1 MSNPTQTLRLTAA
14 QWTVYTDPARFRVL
28 VAGRRFGKT
37 HLAAHELLRVA
48 VNHKG
53 STSWYIAP
61 TYGMA
66 RDVMLPKLKDLI
78 PPSYIS
84 SLDQTDLRITLRNS
98 SVIALRSSDNPD
110 RLRGAGLDLAV
121 LDEMAYQD
129 PAAWPTIRP
138 ALSDK
143 QGRALLISTPAGY
156 NHFYKIYLAAH
167 NEPDWAVHTYTT
179 LEGGNV
185 TPEEIES
192 ARHDMDER
200 TFRQEYEASFESLA
214 GRVYYAF
221 DRRPYP
227 DGNISDVKDIDGAPI
242 LVGMDFNINPMSAV
256 FAVKAGGQIHVIGE
270 ATIDNGN
277 TDEMVRL
284 IKSRYPN
291 RTIRIYPDPTGN
303 ARKTSA
309 PVGQTDFTI
318 LRQAGFQVL
327 APSHPYAVVDKI
339 NTVNTGLRTAAGDKR
354 VLIHPTC
361 RQLMMALDGLTY
373 VDGTNE
379 PDKSSGLDHITDALG
394 YLLLWELP
402 LRGKSGAIT
411 LGAL

>member
-1 MSNPTQTLRLTAA
+1 
-14 QWTVYTDPARFRVL
+14 
-28 VAGRRFGKT
+28 
-37 HLAAHELLRVA
+37 
-48 VNHKG
+48 
-53 STSWYIAP
+53 
-61 TYGMA
+61 
-66 RDVMLPKLKDLI
+66 
-78 PPSYIS
+78 
-84 SLDQTDLRITLRNS
+84 
-98 SVIALRSSDNPD
+98 
-110 RLRGAGLDLAV
+110 
-121 LDEMAYQD
+121 MAYQD

-185 TPEEIES
+185 TPEETES

-221 DRRPYP
+221 DRRQYP
-227 DGNISDVKDIDGAPI
+227 QGNVSDVKDIDGAPI

-256 FAVKAGGQIHVIGE
+256 FAVRAGGQIHIIGE

-291 RTIRIYPDPTGN
+291 RTIRVYPDPTGN

-327 APSHPYAVVDKI
+327 APSHPYSVVDKI

-354 VLIHPTC
+354 VLINPTC
-361 RQLMMALDGLTY
+361 RQLTMALDGLTY
-373 VDGTNE
+373 VKGTNE

-402 LRGKSGAIT
+402 LRGSGGAIT
-411 LGAL
+411 LGAI

>member
-1 MSNPTQTLRLTAA
+1 MTEYRHRLTQPQAN
-14 QWTVYTDPARFRVL
+14 VFRSPARFRL
-28 VAGRRFGKT
+28 LNAGRRFGKT
-37 HLAAHELLRVA
+37 HLAVLELINAA
-48 VNHKG
+48 VNKPE
-53 STSWYIAP
+53 SVNWYVAP
-61 TYGMA
+61 TYRQA
-66 RDVMLPKLKDLI
+66 DQIAWAKLKALL
-78 PPSYIS
+78 PPEYIS
-84 SLDQTDLRITLRNS
+84 KKDEGDLSIILPNKS
-98 SVIALRSSDNPD
+98 IIALRGADNPD
-110 RLRGAGLDLAV
+110 SLRGPGLDFV
-121 LDEMAYQD
+121 VFDE
-129 PAAWPTIRP
+129 AAFQKQEAWTEVIRP
-138 ALSDK
+138 SLSDK
-143 QGRALLISTPAGY
+143 LGRALFISTPSGYNWFYDLFSAAQGRA
-156 NHFYKIYLAAH
+156 
-167 NEPDWAVHTYTT
+167 DWKTWQYTT
-179 LEGGNV
+179 LEGGHV
-185 TPEEIES
+185 PPEEIEA

-291 RTIRIYPDPTGN
+291 RTIRVYPDPTGN

-327 APSHPYAVVDKI
+327 APSRPYPVVDKI
-339 NTVNTGLRTAAGDKR
+339 NTVNTGFCTASGDKR
-354 VLIHPTC
+354 VLINHTC
-361 RQLMMALDGLTY
+361 KQLIMALDGLTY
-373 VDGTNE
+373 VEGTNE

-402 LRGKSGAIT
+402 LRGSGGAIT

>member
-1 MSNPTQTLRLTAA
+1 MTEYRHRLTQPQAN
-14 QWTVYTDPARFRVL
+14 VFRSPARFRL
-28 VAGRRFGKT
+28 LNAGRRFGKT
-37 HLAAHELLRVA
+37 HLAVLELINAA
-48 VNHKG
+48 VNKPE
-53 STSWYIAP
+53 SVNWYVAP
-61 TYGMA
+61 TYRQA
-66 RDVMLPKLKDLI
+66 EQIAWAKLKALL
-78 PPSYIS
+78 PPEYIS
-84 SLDQTDLRITLRNS
+84 KKDEGDLSIILPNKST
-98 SVIALRSSDNPD
+98 IALRGADNPD
-110 RLRGAGLDLAV
+110 SLRGPGLDFV
-121 LDEMAYQD
+121 VFDE
-129 PAAWPTIRP
+129 AAFQKQEAWTEVIRP
-138 ALSDK
+138 SLSDK
-143 QGRALLISTPAGY
+143 LGRALFISTPSGYNWFYDLFSAAQGRA
-156 NHFYKIYLAAH
+156 
-167 NEPDWAVHTYTT
+167 DWKTWQYTT
-179 LEGGNV
+179 LEGGHV
-185 TPEEIES
+185 PLSEIES
-192 ARHDMDER
+192 ARSELDKR
-200 TFRQEYEASFESLA
+200 TFQQEYEAFFESLA

-291 RTIRIYPDPTGN
+291 RTIRVYPDPTGN

-327 APSHPYAVVDKI
+327 APSRPYPVVDKI
-339 NTVNTGLRTAAGDKR
+339 NTVNAGLRTAAGDKR
-354 VLIHPTC
+354 VLINPTC
-361 RQLMMALDGLTY
+361 RQLTMALDGLTY
-373 VDGTNE
+373 VEGTNE

-402 LRGKSGAIT
+402 LRGSGGAIT

>member
-1 MSNPTQTLRLTAA
+1 MTEYRHRLTQPQAN
-14 QWTVYTDPARFRVL
+14 VFRSPARFRL
-28 VAGRRFGKT
+28 LNAGRRFGKT
-37 HLAAHELLRVA
+37 HLAVLELINAA
-48 VNHKG
+48 VNKPE
-53 STSWYIAP
+53 SVNWYVAP
-61 TYGMA
+61 TYRQA
-66 RDVMLPKLKDLI
+66 EQIAWAKLKALL
-78 PPSYIS
+78 PPEYIS
-84 SLDQTDLRITLRNS
+84 KKDEGDLSIILPNKST
-98 SVIALRSSDNPD
+98 IALRGADNPD
-110 RLRGAGLDLAV
+110 SLRGPGLDFV
-121 LDEMAYQD
+121 VFDE
-129 PAAWPTIRP
+129 AAFQKQEAWTEVIRP
-138 ALSDK
+138 SLSDK
-143 QGRALLISTPAGY
+143 LGRALFISTPSGYNWFYDLFSAAQGRA
-156 NHFYKIYLAAH
+156 
-167 NEPDWAVHTYTT
+167 DWKTWQYTT
-179 LEGGNV
+179 LEGGHV
-185 TPEEIES
+185 PLSEIES
-192 ARHDMDER
+192 ARSELDKR
-200 TFRQEYEASFESLA
+200 TFQQEYEAFFESLA

-256 FAVKAGGQIHVIGE
+256 FAVRAGGQIHIIGE

-277 TDEMVRL
+277 TEAMVQL

-291 RTIRIYPDPTGN
+291 RTIRVYPDPTGN

-354 VLIHPTC
+354 VLINPTC
-361 RQLMMALDGLTY
+361 RQLTMALDGLTY
-373 VDGTNE
+373 VEGTNE

-402 LRGKSGAIT
+402 LRGSGGAIT
-411 LGAL
+411 LGAI

>member
-1 MSNPTQTLRLTAA
+1 MTEYRHRLTQPQAN
-14 QWTVYTDPARFRVL
+14 VFRSPARFRL
-28 VAGRRFGKT
+28 LNAGRRFGKT
-37 HLAAHELLRVA
+37 HLAVLELINAA
-48 VNHKG
+48 VNKPE
-53 STSWYIAP
+53 SVNWYVAP
-61 TYGMA
+61 TYRQA
-66 RDVMLPKLKDLI
+66 DQIAWAKLKALL
-78 PPSYIS
+78 PPEYIS
-84 SLDQTDLRITLRNS
+84 KKDEGDLSIILPNKST
-98 SVIALRSSDNPD
+98 IALRGADNPD
-110 RLRGAGLDLAV
+110 SLRGPGLDFV
-121 LDEMAYQD
+121 VFDE
-129 PAAWPTIRP
+129 AAFQKQEAWTEVIRP
-138 ALSDK
+138 SLSDK
-143 QGRALLISTPAGY
+143 LGLALFISTPSGYNWFYDLFSAAQGRA
-156 NHFYKIYLAAH
+156 
-167 NEPDWAVHTYTT
+167 DWKTWQYTT
-179 LEGGNV
+179 LEGGHV
-185 TPEEIES
+185 PPEEIEA

-214 GRVYYAF
+214 GRVYYAY

-227 DGNISDVKDIDGAPI
+227 AGNVSDVKDIDGAPI

-256 FAVKAGGQIHVIGE
+256 FAVRAGGQIHVIGE

-291 RTIRIYPDPTGN
+291 RTIRVYPDPTGN

-309 PVGQTDFTI
+309 RVGQTDFTI

-361 RQLMMALDGLTY
+361 RQLTMALDGLTY
-373 VDGTNE
+373 VEGTNE

-402 LRGKSGAIT
+402 LRGSGGAIT
-411 LGAL
+411 LGAI

>member
-1 MSNPTQTLRLTAA
+1 
-14 QWTVYTDPARFRVL
+14 
-28 VAGRRFGKT
+28 
-37 HLAAHELLRVA
+37 
-48 VNHKG
+48 
-53 STSWYIAP
+53 
-61 TYGMA
+61 
-66 RDVMLPKLKDLI
+66 
-78 PPSYIS
+78 
-84 SLDQTDLRITLRNS
+84 
-98 SVIALRSSDNPD
+98 
-110 RLRGAGLDLAV
+110 
-121 LDEMAYQD
+121 
-129 PAAWPTIRP
+129 
-138 ALSDK
+138 
-143 QGRALLISTPAGY
+143 
-156 NHFYKIYLAAH
+156 
-167 NEPDWAVHTYTT
+167 
-179 LEGGNV
+179 
-185 TPEEIES
+185 
-192 ARHDMDER
+192 
-200 TFRQEYEASFESLA
+200 
-214 GRVYYAF
+214 VYYAF

-354 VLIHPTC
+354 VLINPTC
-361 RQLMMALDGLTY
+361 RQLTMALDGLTY
-373 VDGTNE
+373 VEGTNE

-402 LRGKSGAIT
+402 LRGSGGAIT